1 MNFCP
6 DHGLVE
12 VGKGDIYF
20 NQDYV
25 NFSMPET
32 KLCNN
37 CNSELTGLYC
47 SDCGQKDTDLLSV
60 KVIMK
65 EFTDNV
71 FSFDSRFFITLK
83 YLITKPG
90 FLTLEYW
97 AGKRT
102 KYLPP
107 LRLYLVISILYFFI
121 TSCNINFIQ
130 YF

>member
-1 MNFCP
+1 
-6 DHGLVE
+6 
-12 VGKGDIYF
+12 
-20 NQDYV
+20 
-25 NFSMPET
+25 MPET